1 MDALRTRNGLT
12 LHTLNQQPDGPTKA
26 VVLLVHGIGEHSGR
40 YTHVLAHL
48 AENGYAV
55 YAIDHRGHG
64 RSEGLRFYLPSF
76 DLAVDDLAL
85 YLDQIE
91 AAHPSQKVFVY
102 GHSMGALIGLLFV
115 LRHQDRLAG
124 FVSSGTPLTVGSGVP
139 KLVVQLAQ
147 ILAQIAPKAR
157 VIMLADNALSRDP
170 AVEDAL
176 KADPLVNQGRQRIG
190 TVAELV
196 NQAQVARSQLDQLH
210 IPLLVLHGGGD
221 KITPPSGSDFLYTQA
236 RSTDKTIQ
244 IYPGL
249 YHELHNEPEKTEILA
264 DIVAWMDARQT
275 NRE

>member
-1 MDALRTRNGLT
+1 MDSLHTRDGLT
-12 LHTLNQQPDGPTKA
+12 LHTINQQPDGPVKA
-26 VVLLVHGIGEHSGR
+26 AVLLVHGIGEHSGR

-91 AAHPSQKVFVY
+91 AAHPDRKVFVY

-115 LRHQDRLAG
+115 LRYQGRLAG
-124 FVSSGTPLTVGSGVP
+124 FVSSGTPLTVGSGMAKPLMQV
-139 KLVVQLAQ
+139 AQ

-157 VIMLADNALSRDP
+157 VIMLADNALSQDP
-170 AVEDAL
+170 AVEAAI

-196 NQAQVARSQLDQLH
+196 NQAQVARSQLGQLH

-221 KITPPSGSDFLYTQA
+221 KITPPSGSDFLYAQA
-236 RSTDKTIQ
+236 RSADKTIQ
-244 IYPGL
+244 IYSGL
-249 YHELHNEPEKTEILA
+249 YHELHNEPEKAQILA
-264 DIVAWMDARQT
+264 DIVAWL
-275 NRE
+275 NVRE